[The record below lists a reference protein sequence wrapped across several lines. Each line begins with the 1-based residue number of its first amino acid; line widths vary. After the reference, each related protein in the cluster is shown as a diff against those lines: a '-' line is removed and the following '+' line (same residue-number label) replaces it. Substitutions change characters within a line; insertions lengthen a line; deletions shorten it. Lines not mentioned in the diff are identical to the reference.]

1 MKVKVWNTIQQL
13 SRERG
18 VETSVI
24 VSAIEES
31 LRVAS
36 QKYFSHDEE
45 ITIDFNPEKGN
56 LRVFSRKTVVDDGDP
71 DDLSHQISL
80 VDAREIDPEI
90 EPGGIIEIDLPS
102 ETLGRIAAQAAKHV
116 IFQKVRN
123 AEQERVYSQFAPR
136 LGEIV
141 TGVLRRIEANGNL
154 ILEIQKTEALL
165 PEREKLSNDRFRRGD
180 RVKAVIT
187 HVLRDAK
194 GPQLIVSRSDTR
206 FLIRLL
212 ELETPEIAS
221 GDIEIRHVV
230 RQVGERAKVAVL
242 SKDKDIDPVGACI
255 GVKGNR
261 ILAIS
266 KELGGEKIDV
276 ITWSENPLAYAKAA
290 LSPARV
296 IDVFYLDKQRKALQ
310 ARVSREQL
318 SLAIGKRGT
327 NVRLASR
334 LVGWKIEI
342 KSD

>member
-24 VSAIEES
+24 VNAIEES

-45 ITIDFNPEKGN
+45 IHIDFVPEKGD
-56 LRVFSRKTVVDDGDP
+56 LRVYSRKTVVSDP
-71 DDLSHQISL
+71 EDLKKQISL
-80 VDAREIDPEI
+80 EDAREIDAGI
-90 EPGGIIEIDLPS
+90 ELGEPIEIDLPS

-123 AEQERVYSQFAPR
+123 AELERVYSQFAPR
-136 LGEIV
+136 MGELV
-141 TGVLRRIEANGNL
+141 TGVLRRTETNGNL
-154 ILEIQKTEALL
+154 ILEVQKTEALL
-165 PEREKLSNDRFRRGD
+165 PERELLLNDRFRRGD
-180 RVKAVIT
+180 RIKGVLT

-194 GPQLIVSRSDTR
+194 GPQLILSRSDPR
-206 FLIRLL
+206 FLAKLL
-212 ELETPEIAS
+212 ELEIPEIS
-221 GDIEIRHVV
+221 NGNIEIRHVV
-230 RQVGERAKVAVL
+230 RQVGERAKVAVI
-242 SKDKDIDPVGACI
+242 SRDKDVDPVGACI

-266 KELGGEKIDV
+266 KELGGEKIDIIV
-276 ITWSENPLAYAKAA
+276 WSENPLAYAKSA

-296 IDVFYLDKQRKALQ
+296 RDVFYTDKQRKALQ
-310 ARVSREQL
+310 ARVSKDQL